1 MKVRK
6 NKIEIILN
14 KSLTYFLPLVD
25 TQVNFKYIHLL
36 RNTYLNNGEEGEE
49 FCVLYEWS
57 ANPQYTAWEKELM
70 ENHLYI
76 GHEDYDSL
84 VLYKF
89 RLSKNMKD
97 ARTLFVNGKYSMF
110 SDEHKTAIDNFLKRK
125 GASNGA
131 KIMKI
136 LARDEGLRIKMN
148 ETLGVKIDPND
159 ELSSTPDMHN
169 ENFIN
174 FCSETKFKIEQFLNE
189 SENDGKES

>member
-1 MKVRK
+1 MKVQR
-6 NKIEIILN
+6 NKIEVILN

-25 TQVNFKYIHLL
+25 EQINLKYLHLL
-36 RNTYLNNGEEGEE
+36 RNTYLSNGEEDE

-76 GHEDYDSL
+76 GHEDYDNL

-97 ARTLFVNGKYSMF
+97 AKTLFINGKYSMF
-110 SDEHKTAIDNFLKRK
+110 SNEHKLAIDNFLKRK
-125 GASNGA
+125 GASNGP

-136 LARDEGLRIKMN
+136 LARDEGLRLKMN
-148 ETLGVKIDPND
+148 ETLDVKIDPND
-159 ELSSTPDMHN
+159 ELSSKPDLYN
-169 ENFIN
+169 EDFMN
-174 FCSETKFKIEQFLNE
+174 FCSKAEFKIEQFLNE

>member
-25 TQVNFKYIHLL
+25 SQVHFKYIHLL
-36 RNTYLNNGEEGEE
+36 RNSYLSNGDEDE

-57 ANPQYTAWEKELM
+57 ANPQYTAWEKQLM
-70 ENHLYI
+70 ENHLYV

-110 SDEHKTAIDNFLKRK
+110 SDEHKAAIDDFLKRK
-125 GASNGA
+125 GASNGS

-148 ETLGVKIDPND
+148 EALGVKIDPND
-159 ELSSTPDMHN
+159 ELSSKPDMHN